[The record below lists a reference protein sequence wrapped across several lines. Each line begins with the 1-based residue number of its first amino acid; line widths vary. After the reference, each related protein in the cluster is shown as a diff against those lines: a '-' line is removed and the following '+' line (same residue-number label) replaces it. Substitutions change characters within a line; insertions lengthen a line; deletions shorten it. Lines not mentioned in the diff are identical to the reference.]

1 MQEFKICGRPKQISK
16 QKSLDDDESGK
27 CNNGSDDDQLGT
39 GNSKLPFPGCE
50 DFDARI
56 VEVGFHILGF
66 NHLSRMD
73 SYVPYF
79 ENLLRHQGRDQF

>member
-27 CNNGSDDDQLGT
+27 CNNVPDDDQLGT

-56 VEVGFHILGF
+56 VEVGFQNSLSILEGQKITVS
-66 NHLSRMD
+66 L
-73 SYVPYF
+73 
-79 ENLLRHQGRDQF
+79 